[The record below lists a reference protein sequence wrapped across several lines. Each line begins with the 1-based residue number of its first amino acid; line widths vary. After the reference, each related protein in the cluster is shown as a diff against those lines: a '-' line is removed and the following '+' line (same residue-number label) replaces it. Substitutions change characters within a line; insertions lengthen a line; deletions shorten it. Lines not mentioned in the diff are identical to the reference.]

1 MKKKKKN
8 AVFEDVITTV
18 SRCFIVLVVIVV
30 ICIGFSGIRFVN
42 PGEVAIVLRFGKV
55 VGDTPEEQI
64 HESGILFAFPYII
77 DEVVTVPTGTI
88 MERVIETHYTDGSVD
103 TSINNCG
110 YVITGDNAIAIMR
123 VSVKYTITDPV
134 NYALRIK
141 DAEKMIDACVSNAML
156 EKAASI
162 NSDDL
167 LTTGKEAFGAEVRK
181 LAQRNIDSNKI
192 GVTLSS
198 FEFVNITAPVDVK
211 DYYDRVTAEVIKQE
225 QAIKTATQ
233 AATQTKIEAEAEKN
247 RLIAEAESEKSKKVS
262 AANTDL
268 AEFWGVKEEYEKSY
282 ASRVTVKTRIKNDKL
297 TQAVSSIGRIIA
309 VKDGDGH
316 IIIN

>member
-30 ICIGFSGIRFVN
+30 ICISFSGIRFVN
-42 PGEVAIVLRFGKV
+42 PGEVAIVLRFGKI

-77 DEVVTVPTGTI
+77 DEVITVPTGTV
-88 MERVIETHYTDGSVD
+88 MERVIETHYTDGQLG
-103 TSINNCG
+103 SINNSG
-110 YVITGDNAIAIMR
+110 YVITGDNAIALMR

-134 NYALRIK
+134 NYALKIK

-156 EKAASI
+156 EQAAATDFEDI
-162 NSDDL
+162 
-167 LTTGKEAFGAEVRK
+167 LTTGKEEFSSAVRK
-181 LAQRNIDSNKI
+181 LAQRNIDSNNI
-192 GVTLSS
+192 GITLTS
-198 FEFVNITAPVDVK
+198 FEFVNVAPPEEVK
-211 DYYDRVTAEVIKQE
+211 PYYDSVTAASIDQEKIIKEANQY
-225 QAIKTATQ
+225 
-233 AATQTKIEAEAEKN
+233 AAQLKIEAEAEKEK
-247 RLIAEAESEKSKKVS
+247 LISDAEAEKSKKVS
-262 AANTDL
+262 AANSDL
-268 AEFWGVKEEYEKSY
+268 SEFWGVKEEYEKSY
-282 ASRVTVKTRIKNDKL
+282 SSRVTVRTRIKNDKL
-297 TQAVSSIGRIIA
+297 TKAVSSIGRIIA

>member
-42 PGEVAIVLRFGKV
+42 PGEVAIVLRFGKI

-77 DEVVTVPTGTI
+77 DEVVTVPTGTV
-88 MERVIETHYTDGSVD
+88 MERVIETHYTDGQLS
-103 TSINNCG
+103 TINNSG
-110 YVITGDNAIAIMR
+110 YVITGDNAIALMR

-134 NYALRIK
+134 SYALKIN

-156 EKAASI
+156 EKAASTDFGDI
-162 NSDDL
+162 
-167 LTTGKEAFGAEVRK
+167 LTTGKEEFSSSVRK
-181 LAQRNIDSNKI
+181 LAQKNIDSNKI
-192 GVTLSS
+192 GVTLTS
-198 FEFVNITAPVDVK
+198 FEFVNVAPPEEVK
-211 DYYDRVTAEVIKQE
+211 TVYDNVTAASADQEKMIKEANQYAE
-225 QAIKTATQ
+225 QVR
-233 AATQTKIEAEAEKN
+233 IEAEAEKN
-247 RLIAEAESEKSKKVS
+247 KLVSEAEAEKSKKIS
-262 AANTDL
+262 AADADL
-268 AEFWGVKEEYEKSY
+268 SEFRGIRAEYEESY
-282 ASRVTVKTRIKNDKL
+282 ASRVTVRTRIKNDKL
-297 TQAVSSIGRIIA
+297 TKAISSIGRIIA